1 MHALFVGLCLT
12 GCSALRPTV
21 ELADPQIV
29 RVPGATRYTP
39 VPPELTEPTPEPRPP
54 VPLCLDPYQAP
65 VLCLWQLVIW
75 QGGFRSS
82 LQQCNAD
89 KAAIATLTA
98 ETAAGG

>member
-1 MHALFVGLCLT
+1 MLALFAGLCLT
-12 GCSALRPTV
+12 GCSAFRPSV

-39 VPPELTEPTPEPRPP
+39 VPPELTEPTPAPRPP
-54 VPLCLDPYQAP
+54 VPLCVDPYQAP

-75 QGGFRSS
+75 KGTYGAA

-89 KAAIATLTA
+89 KAAIATLTGEA
-98 ETAAGG
+98 EPGG